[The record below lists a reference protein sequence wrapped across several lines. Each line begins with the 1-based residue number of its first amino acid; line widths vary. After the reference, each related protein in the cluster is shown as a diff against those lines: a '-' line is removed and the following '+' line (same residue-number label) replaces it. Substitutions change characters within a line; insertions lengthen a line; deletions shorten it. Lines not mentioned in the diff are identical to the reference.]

1 MIVRRARVEDLGAI
15 AELDWRALHDPFI
28 GGPRRDERRAALMA
42 VWPALFESPDARLY
56 VGEREAAFRGFAA
69 VRIVVGEAELDA
81 IAVEP
86 ESRGLGVARALLD
99 HLLVDLRAAG
109 VDRLALEVR
118 ASNAPARALY
128 ARVGMTEDGVRR
140 KYYENGEDA
149 VLLGMSLSARSSTP
163 AR

>member
-1 MIVRRARVEDLGAI
+1 MIVRRALVDDLRSI
-15 AELDWRALHDPFI
+15 ADLDWRALHDPFI
-28 GGPRRDERRAALMA
+28 GGPRRDERREALMA

-56 VGEREAAFRGFAA
+56 VGERAGAFQGFAA

-86 ESRGLGVARALLD
+86 EARGHGAGRAIFA
-99 HLLVDLRAAG
+99 HLIDDLRVSG

-128 ARVGMTEDGVRR
+128 ARVGMTEYGVRKR
-140 KYYENGEDA
+140 YYENGEDA
-149 VLLGMSLSARSSTP
+149 VLLGLSLSARSSTP